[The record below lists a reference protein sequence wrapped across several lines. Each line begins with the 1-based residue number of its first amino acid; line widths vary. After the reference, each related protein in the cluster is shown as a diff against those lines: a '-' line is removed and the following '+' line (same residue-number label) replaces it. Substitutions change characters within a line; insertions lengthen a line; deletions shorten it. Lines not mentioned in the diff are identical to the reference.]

1 MQLQFVKVY
10 NGESVGVS
18 SFMVRSK
25 NIFLVLRSPCAKKV
39 CASEN
44 DDASTDHISDQ

>member
-1 MQLQFVKVY
+1 M
-10 NGESVGVS
+10 GECVEVS
-18 SFMVRSK
+18 PFFKVRSK

-44 DDASTDHISDQ
+44 DDAATDHRSDQQN